1 MLPLR
6 LAGGDFHHSP
16 VSLRRYT
23 RPMWLPPPPPPTP
36 TATVRLGHEAITVT
50 GPSDADKAG
59 MDVGLWEYE
68 ETLYSPR
75 GDSAA
80 VRFCWDAIK
89 YDGCTVYLARPGGQV
104 SPLQNSNVERLL
116 WTQDGEYLVGAGANT
131 LRLWNL
137 SGGVRSVVYRT
148 KTGAPGGI
156 QRLWLV
162 PNGRGR
168 SDLCVSSLDNL
179 RYDTP
184 GQQKPTLERLGLN
197 TVQALDGEAACPVP
211 TRR

>member
-1 MLPLR
+1 MLPAL
-6 LAGGDFHHSP
+6 
-16 VSLRRYT
+16 
-23 RPMWLPPPPPPTP
+23 PPTP
-36 TATVRLGHEAITVT
+36 AEVIRLGGESITVT
-50 GPSDADKAG
+50 GPSNAGKAG
-59 MDVGLWEYE
+59 MDIGLWEYE

-80 VRFCWDAIK
+80 VRFCWDAVK
-89 YDGCTVYLARPGGQV
+89 YHGCQTYLARPGGQV

-137 SGGVRSVVYRT
+137 SGGMRSVVYRT
-148 KTGAPGGI
+148 KTGGVGDI

-168 SDLCVSSLDNL
+168 SDLCVSSLDTV

-184 GQQKPTLERLGLN
+184 GQLRPTLTLSTAR
-197 TVQALDGEAACPVP
+197 
-211 TRR
+211 